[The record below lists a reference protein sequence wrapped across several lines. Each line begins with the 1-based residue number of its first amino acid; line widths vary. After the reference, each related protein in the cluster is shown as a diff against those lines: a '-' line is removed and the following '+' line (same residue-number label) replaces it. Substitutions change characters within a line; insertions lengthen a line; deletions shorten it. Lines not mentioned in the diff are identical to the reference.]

1 MTFKMPF
8 LKQFDAKTSIEQG
21 RSMVEIL
28 GVLAVI
34 GVLSACGIYGYIY
47 AMKKYTANLLVQ
59 EAHLAYANQQGRE
72 STEETNWIPVNFTPK
87 CGYDMFTGK
96 DEDGDTFVLVADV
109 DKEMCQML
117 MQLGN
122 NDALS
127 FYQQVELEETNVAL
141 VTQCPTEPLDIIF
154 AFEGTRAPGK
164 DCETNDDCADSAG
177 GYCHAETGTCY
188 NCPDGKEPNV
198 SHTFCNPI
206 CDTETESECW
216 LDERRWCCG
225 GNTICG
231 ETADECVE
239 SDGFCK
245 YAFQNMDMQ
254 PKANCSYQ
262 ISDEEMILS
271 TNCSYN
277 VSADIMTLKTN
288 CAFKNGLASDG
299 ETLNMSVEGTPCP
312 TGQYCYLSFK
322 TSDCL
327 SSVSATGAETIYGVC
342 TDMNDVNASCLVQK
356 ATSGEMVTEDKDC
369 PEGQYCYLSF
379 SNNTCTGS
387 ASSNHAGK
395 LYGVCTFMD
404 NVNPSCSVNLPDG
417 KEFVESITDNCLE
430 GQYCYLSFTNET
442 CSGSASSNYTGIIY
456 GSCTDMDNTNSS
468 CSMPII
474 DYDEM
479 LSPET
484 ACPKQQYCYL
494 AFKSKGCRD
503 MADAKGSNPL
513 WGVCL
518 DMESVLG
525 DLEECPIVE

>member
-96 DEDGDTFVLVADV
+96 DEDGDTFVLVEGI

-122 NDALS
+122 NDMLS
-127 FYQQVELEETNVAL
+127 FYKQVELEETNVAL
-141 VTQCPTEPLDIIF
+141 VTQCPSEPLDIIF
-154 AFEGTRAPGK
+154 AFDGTRAPGK
-164 DCETNDDCADSAG
+164 DCETGEECADFVG
-177 GYCHAETGTCY
+177 GYCNTDTGTCHD
-188 NCPDGKEPNV
+188 CPDGKEPNE
-198 SHTFCNPI
+198 SQTLCNPI

-245 YAFQNMDMQ
+245 YRFENIDMTLQ
-254 PKANCSYQ
+254 
-262 ISDEEMILS
+262 
-271 TNCSYN
+271 TNCSLD
-277 VSADIMTLKTN
+277 VSSDVMMLATN

-299 ETLNMSVEGTPCP
+299 ETLNMAVEGTPCP
-312 TGQYCYLSFK
+312 SGQYCYLSFQ
-322 TSDCL
+322 TTDCL
-327 SSVSATGAETIYGVC
+327 TSVSASGAQTIYGVC
-342 TDMNDVNASCLVQK
+342 TDMDKVNASCLVQK
-356 ATSGEMVTEDKDC
+356 TTGGDMVTTDKGC
-369 PEGQYCYLSF
+369 SSGQYCYASF

-387 ASSNHAGK
+387 ASSNHSGII
-395 LYGVCTFMD
+395 YGVCT
-404 NVNPSCSVNLPDG
+404 
-417 KEFVESITDNCLE
+417 
-430 GQYCYLSFTNET
+430 
-442 CSGSASSNYTGIIY
+442 
-456 GSCTDMDNTNSS
+456 DMDKVNAS
-468 CSMPII
+468 CQPKES
-474 DYDEM
+474 DFDRL
-479 LSPET
+479 LSPQID
-484 ACPKQQYCYL
+484 CPKQQYCYL
-494 AFKSKGCRD
+494 AFKSKGCSNKT
-503 MADAKGSNPL
+503 DAKGSNPL

-518 DMESVLG
+518 DMDAILS
-525 DLEECPIVE
+525 DLEECPVVE